1 MRDCVGNPK
10 APDDCPIYR
19 WLWEGKQLKNYLS
32 FLLVCYRWLRYGVGE
47 NTFAKP
53 LPLWAVEFQDRA
65 LEYAREYGIR
75 NITAG
80 EALLVLEKCGS
91 VPWTC

>member
-1 MRDCVGNPK
+1 VR
-10 APDDCPIYR
+10 YR
-19 WLWEGKQLKNYLS
+19 
-32 FLLVCYRWLRYGVGE
+32 FLQYRYRIEEETL
-47 NTFAKP
+47 TKP

-80 EALLVLEKCGS
+80 EALLILEKCGS
-91 VPWTC
+91 VPWTL